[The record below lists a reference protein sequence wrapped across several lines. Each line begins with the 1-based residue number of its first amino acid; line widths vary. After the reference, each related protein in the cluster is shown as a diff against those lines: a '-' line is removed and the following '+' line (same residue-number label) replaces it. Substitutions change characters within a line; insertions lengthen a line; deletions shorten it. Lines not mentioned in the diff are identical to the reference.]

1 MDRFEEERAI
11 LDKLSKVLKNVE
23 SVSGALNQE
32 NRRDGVALKLE
43 LQGEALKHLRHLLDM
58 YFEQH
63 GSLSRIDT
71 LDLYSKDV

>member
-1 MDRFEEERAI
+1 MDRAEEERAV
-11 LDKLSKVLKNVE
+11 LVKLSKVLKNVE
-23 SVSGALNQE
+23 SVAGTLGQE
-32 NRRDGVALKLE
+32 DRSDGVALNLE

-71 LDLYSKDV
+71 LDLYSKYV